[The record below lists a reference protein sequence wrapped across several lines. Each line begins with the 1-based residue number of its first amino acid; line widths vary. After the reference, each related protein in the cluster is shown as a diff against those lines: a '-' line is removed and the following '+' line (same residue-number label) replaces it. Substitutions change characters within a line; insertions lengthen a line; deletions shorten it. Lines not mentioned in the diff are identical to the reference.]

1 VNQESLKYLLALAT
15 VSDVGPLRFRSLLGH
30 FRGAREVFEAPQR
43 ELAELPQ
50 IGPKTAQQIKSFD
63 RWDFVEK
70 QLSWSDEIGAKFLSF
85 DDGFYPANLK
95 NIPDAPPLLYMRGE
109 VLPQDEKAIAVVGSR
124 TFTNYGRKATE
135 KIVGHLAE
143 LGVTIISGL
152 ARGIDSC
159 AHRSAL
165 QAGGR
170 TIAVF
175 GCGLDRVYPTENGKL
190 ALEILSSGAWLS
202 EFPLGTEPVGVNFP
216 RRNRL
221 ISGLSLG
228 VVVVEAG
235 EKSGALLTAGEALE
249 QNREVFAVPGDI
261 TKATSRGTNSL
272 IKQGAKLV
280 TGLEDILEELKGL
293 GIKSRERKAQDERQ
307 LSLPPEE
314 RKLYDSL
321 GETPLHIDELAETLE
336 RKTSEVLA
344 TLLGLELKGLVRQ
357 LPGKRFIRE

>member
-1 VNQESLKYLLALAT
+1 MNPESLKYLLALAT
-15 VSDVGPLRFRSLLGH
+15 VPDVGPLRFRSLLGH
-30 FRGAREVFEAPQR
+30 FREAKEVFEAPQR

-70 QLSWSDEIGAKFLSF
+70 QLEWSDQIGAKFLSF
-85 DDGFYPANLK
+85 DDGFYPKNLK
-95 NIPDAPPLLYMRGE
+95 NIPDAPPLLYIRGQ
-109 VLPQDEKAIAVVGSR
+109 VLPQDEKALAVVGSR

-143 LGVTIISGL
+143 LGVTIVSGL
-152 ARGIDSC
+152 ARGIDSY
-159 AHRSAL
+159 AHRAAL

-170 TIAVF
+170 TLAVF
-175 GCGLDRVYPTENGKL
+175 GCGLDRIYPSENGKL
-190 ALEILSSGAWLS
+190 AQEILSSGAWLS
-202 EFPLGTEPVGVNFP
+202 EFSLGTKPLAVNFP

-235 EKSGALLTAGEALE
+235 EKSGALLTAREALE

-280 TGLEDILEELKGL
+280 TGLEDILEELQGL
-293 GIKSRERKAQDERQ
+293 GIKDEERKAQKERQ
-307 LSLPPEE
+307 LSLPPTE
-314 RKLYDSL
+314 RKVYDSL
-321 GETPLHIDELAETLE
+321 GETPLHIDELAETVE
-336 RKTSEVLA
+336 MKTSEVLA

-357 LPGKRFIRE
+357 LPGKRFIKE